1 MRDVEIELNVVG
13 VRELLSYNNVPIGAP
28 FVEIDAGDRSSPDKV
43 RSTRPSQTPSGPDA
57 NFLETL
63 VIHTRI
69 PEELLFCPSL
79 NVRVFDYR
87 TAMRLRNSPP
97 PGAAASERLHSKPYT
112 QGGPSNIPVVGK
124 VAIPLSP
131 YCEWI
136 HEAEYMPNNRPR

>member
-1 MRDVEIELNVVG
+1 MFPHSLRPHAPLPTLAVAPTSLQVPLNDITPPMRDVEIELNVVG

-87 TAMRLRNSPP
+87 TSMRLRKLPP
-97 PGAAASERLHSKPYT
+97 PWRRHF
-112 QGGPSNIPVVGK
+112 
-124 VAIPLSP
+124 
-131 YCEWI
+131 
-136 HEAEYMPNNRPR
+136 